1 VGKEARGVLLVESI
15 AIQRGASFLS
25 EDSNVFN
32 LGGPVF
38 QVATGFEVAAGLE
51 IQGSELNPVIVVRL
65 QCECL
70 RTDSYQVQI
79 RALCSDKV
87 KCAFYAAF

>member
-38 QVATGFEVAAGLE
+38 QVATGFEVTAGLE
-51 IQGSELNPVIVVRL
+51 IQDSELESCNRCPSARRVFSHRQL
-65 QCECL
+65 PGPN
-70 RTDSYQVQI
+70 
-79 RALCSDKV
+79 
-87 KCAFYAAF
+87 